1 MTTPDS
7 QLGRRRSIVS
17 YAHRGGR
24 MTVGQERAW
33 DRHWGTIGRAVV
45 DLPEGPLD
53 ATSWFGREAPLLL
66 EIGSGMGET
75 TSLLAQAEPETN
87 YLAIDV
93 YQPGVA
99 QQMLRAE
106 TMDLANLRVL
116 RGDAVNLLEDHI
128 EPGRLAGAR
137 IFYPDPWP
145 KKRHHK
151 RRLVQPEFIALL
163 ASRLAVGAVLH
174 LATDWAE
181 YAEQMLEVCTA
192 EPLLR
197 NQHDGWAPRPSW
209 RPVTKF
215 ESRADDEGRI
225 SRDLLFQRQ

>member
-1 MTTPDS
+1 VTTPDS

-17 YAHRGGR
+17 YVHRGGR
-24 MTVGQERAW
+24 MTVGQEKAW
-33 DRHWGTIGRAVV
+33 ERHLGTTGRAVV

-53 ATSWFGREAPLLL
+53 ATSWFGRDAPLLL

-75 TSLLAQAEPETN
+75 TSLLAEAEPETN

-99 QQMLRAE
+99 QLMLRAE
-106 TMDLANLRVL
+106 SMGLANLRVL

-145 KKRHHK
+145 KSRHHK
-151 RRLVQPEFIALL
+151 RRLVQPGFIGLL
-163 ASRLAVGAVLH
+163 ASRLAEGAVLH

-181 YAEQMLEVCTA
+181 YADQMLEVCTA

-197 NQHDGWAPRPSW
+197 NRHDGWAPRPSW

-215 ESRADDEGRI
+215 ESRAEQEGRT
-225 SRDLLFQRQ
+225 SRDLLFERR